1 MKHPPD
7 CALLSRSQVMDDFV
21 RNFLV
26 KMGMTSTLEKFEAEW
41 YELEATGRLNMEGM
55 PQVPDVYNTNQELN
69 GTVMS
74 LKRELQNA
82 KQVAHKAQSTW
93 DKFRKE
99 RDFHRLH
106 HKRIGQEKN
115 KLLDDIK
122 KLRKHYAQY
131 EPTIKELKR
140 KYELAMKEKMLVR
153 IDRDRMADK
162 LEQFEIE
169 QEKKEKE
176 AKKAERAR
184 QKAAEKAESTRK
196 KKEEEAAAIQAAAK
210 AGGAAPKAAQQAA
223 ASPGVQMAP
232 KGRVFEEEKPEP
244 CPVENFN
251 LNKTFKG
258 HQMSVSN
265 LALHPRKAI
274 IATAS
279 DDATWKMWDIPS
291 GDLIMSGDG
300 HRDWVAGVDFHPAG
314 THLAS
319 ASGDCTVKVWDFAQK
334 RCTIT
339 FAEHTQAVWNAAFHE
354 SGDYIASCSL
364 DHSVRLWDLTSAK
377 CRLAFRGHVD
387 SVNEVC
393 WQPTTNNFA
402 TGSSDKTV
410 SLWDMRSGLCAQTLY
425 GHLNSVNH
433 LCFSTDGD
441 VIVSCDADGMV
452 KLWDVRMVAEI
463 LSVDCGPHP
472 ANKVAFDRASETVA
486 VASDDGTVKCFN
498 AADGDMVAE
507 LRGHEDAVQG
517 VLFDPYG
524 KYVISCGSD
533 ATFRLWA

>member
-1 MKHPPD
+1 
-7 CALLSRSQVMDDFV
+7 MDDFV

-184 QKAAEKAESTRK
+184 QKAAEKAESARK

-210 AGGAAPKAAQQAA
+210 AGGAAPKATQQAA

-274 IATAS
+274 IAT
-279 DDATWKMWDIPS
+279 DDGIGQRLGPKDTSKTPD
-291 GDLIMSGDG
+291 
-300 HRDWVAGVDFHPAG
+300 
-314 THLAS
+314 
-319 ASGDCTVKVWDFAQK
+319 
-334 RCTIT
+334 
-339 FAEHTQAVWNAAFHE
+339 EAAFLKKA
-354 SGDYIASCSL
+354 IAENQHL
-364 DHSVRLWDLTSAK
+364 HDL
-377 CRLAFRGHVD
+377 
-387 SVNEVC
+387 
-393 WQPTTNNFA
+393 
-402 TGSSDKTV
+402 V
-410 SLWDMRSGLCAQTLY
+410 SLSQTDIDAMV
-425 GHLNSVNH
+425 SV
-433 LCFSTDGD
+433 
-441 VIVSCDADGMV
+441 AY
-452 KLWDVRMVAEI
+452 KQQVRVNDI
-463 LSVDCGPHP
+463 L
-472 ANKVAFDRASETVA
+472 
-486 VASDDGTVKCFN
+486 
-498 AADGDMVAE
+498 M
-507 LRGHEDAVQG
+507 HEG
-517 VLFDPYG
+517 
-524 KYVISCGSD
+524 
-533 ATFRLWA
+533 